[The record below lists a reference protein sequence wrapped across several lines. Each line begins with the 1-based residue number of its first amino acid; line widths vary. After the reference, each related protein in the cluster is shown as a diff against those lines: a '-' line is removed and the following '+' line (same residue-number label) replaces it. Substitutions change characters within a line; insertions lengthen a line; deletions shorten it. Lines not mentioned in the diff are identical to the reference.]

1 MTLLTDIPG
10 VGESIA
16 DELRDAGYKT
26 AEAVAHSNLLNV
38 EAETENVP
46 VEVVLDAQK
55 LLYDEYTQGWNTRP
69 YAHQAPRKAHCGY
82 CGKKF
87 TTIQPTPVKIHRQEC
102 ESNPDSPK
110 GQERRNLL

>member
-26 AEAVAHSNLLNV
+26 AESVGHANLLNL
-38 EAETENVP
+38 EAETENVNP
-46 VEVVLDAQK
+46 EVVLEAQK
-55 LLYDEYTQGWNTRP
+55 LLYDEHTNGWNTRL
-69 YAHQAPRKAHCGY
+69 YAYQAPREAHCGF
-82 CGKKF
+82 CQKKF
-87 TTIQPTPVKIHRQEC
+87 TTMQPTPVKVHRRNC

>member
-16 DELRDAGYKT
+16 DELQEAGYLT
-26 AEAVAHSNLLNV
+26 AESVGHANLLNLEV
-38 EAETENVP
+38 ETENVP
-46 VEVVLDAQK
+46 VEVVLEAQK
-55 LLYDEYTQGWNTRP
+55 LLYTEYQQGWNTRP

-87 TTIQPTPVKIHRQEC
+87 TTIQPTPVKLHRRNC
-102 ESNPDSPK
+102 ESNPDSPNAK
-110 GQERRNLL
+110 KRGKIL